1 MEKKI
6 LLSTSYF
13 GPISYFSKFLLPEN
27 IWIEKHEHFI
37 KQTYRNRCII
47 YGANGP
53 VSLTIPVKRGSFH
66 KININDL
73 EIDYNKDWQINQ
85 WRAIESA
92 YNSTP
97 FFQYYSDDIKVFF
110 ESDTILLFEHNM
122 NIIKTLLKLI
132 RLPKNI
138 LFTEKYL
145 SNSPHI
151 MDYRITLRPK
161 NPPEDPLFRSVRYF
175 QVFDDRH
182 GFLQDL
188 SILDLLFNAGP
199 ETLDILKRSLK
210 FEV

>member
-1 MEKKI
+1 MDKKI
-6 LLSTSYF
+6 LLSTTYF
-13 GPISYFSKFLLPEN
+13 GPISYYSKFLLPAE

-66 KININDL
+66 KIKIADL
-73 EIDYNKDWQINQ
+73 EIDYNKDWQINH

-97 FFQYYSDDIKVFF
+97 FFQYYSDDIKIFF
-110 ESDTILLFEHNM
+110 ESDTRLLFEHNM

-138 LFTEKYL
+138 LPTGQYFPDSAHSWDL
-145 SNSPHI
+145 R
-151 MDYRITLRPK
+151 MTLRPK
-161 NPPEDPLFRSVRYF
+161 NPPTDPLFRAVRYF

-182 GFLQDL
+182 GFLANL

-199 ETLDILKRSLK
+199 ETLDILQRTIKD
-210 FEV
+210 E